1 MVRKRVKK
9 LTLPLFFKKIVRI
22 FKLKVNKMKLDYKLI
37 KDIEFD
43 GIDHRDYPDYC
54 DAYIVRAEYNGE
66 EMTEEQLELLN
77 DDKDFVYEE
86 LMNYIF

>member
-54 DAYIVRAEYNGE
+54 DVYIVRAEYNGE